1 MFKHEHADRYLA
13 VDAKGFCWA
22 ITPDINSNA
31 GCVQSASAGS
41 VCPAHLCNR
50 VNNRIGW
57 RSWLYSN
64 VTEWTAADIEV
75 TCDTHDYT

>member
-1 MFKHEHADRYLA
+1 MS
-13 VDAKGFCWA
+13 
-22 ITPDINSNA
+22 TSTTTTTTTINSNTA
-31 GCVQSASAGS
+31 WVESASAGS
-41 VCPAHLCNR
+41 VCPAHPCNR